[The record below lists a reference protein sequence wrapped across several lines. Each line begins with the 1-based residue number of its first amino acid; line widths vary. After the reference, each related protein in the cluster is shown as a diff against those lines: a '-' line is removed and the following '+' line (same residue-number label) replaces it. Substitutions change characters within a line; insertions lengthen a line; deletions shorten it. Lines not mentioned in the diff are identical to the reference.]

1 MYIFIP
7 CVCRSDYSL
16 YLCLLQLEHLQPA
29 EVLLC
34 TTSHSVLGEH
44 QWICLRTAVL
54 PPTYAAWGKKNTPNI
69 HLINTVL
76 SKTDIWFKKGNI
88 IFGKWSL
95 PLQRLPTDCV
105 PRVFEF
111 SQQIFQVLSVMAGLR
126 SLMETPTSL
135 QRSFVHWPLW
145 PEHLLELLKTK
156 QQISEII
163 HSFFSGCNY
172 IVAYSTFC
180 SVSCCLISSWD
191 TAISLCVSN
200 VCSTSVIQ
208 SSRRCQDSLNWNM
221 TGRDI
226 IEGLNIKVKIFDYY
240 LLIGITFTFTCFA
253 LFLTSSSVLPR
264 SEVHCCSF
272 L

>member
-1 MYIFIP
+1 MFVDQIIHYIFVSSNWNIFSQLRFCSVQP
-7 CVCRSDYSL
+7 VIQ
-16 YLCLLQLEHLQPA
+16 CLESISESAWEQQCFLQLM
-29 EVLLC
+29 
-34 TTSHSVLGEH
+34 
-44 QWICLRTAVL
+44 L
-54 PPTYAAWGKKNTPNI
+54 PEEKKNTPNI